1 MVRKKRSISM
11 PPDLDTDIEAAASA
25 AGMTYSGWLA
35 EMARKEFMVQAGLDA
50 VDGFERDNGSFTPE
64 ELAEAEPGP
73 RGPWSGPIRQEPVGD
88 GPPDGRDLRHGGP
101 YRRRPG

>member
-1 MVRKKRSISM
+1 MVVRKKRSISM

-50 VDGFERDNGSFTPE
+50 VAGFERDHGSFTPE
-64 ELAEAEPGP
+64 ELAEADIWAKGALVRSNQTGGAPGS
-73 RGPWSGPIRQEPVGD
+73 WE
-88 GPPDGRDLRHGGP
+88 LE
-101 YRRRPG
+101 